1 MRTSQQEQREK
12 ELYDKKLAK
21 IDSDLDCLNKFL
33 LEIKKKRKFSERME
47 NQLSKRKK
55 LLNKEEIKVGKQL
68 KLVEKNKEF
77 KEQIKV
83 NLLKN
88 KEILEKKKAE
98 DERHLAKQKTKN
110 NIMKNE
116 IQNSLKN
123 WKNNLKIKNKEGA
136 DKAKE
141 ERKIIDSI
149 TKSGKKDAIDK
160 NRLKHDM
167 IIYDHL
173 QNEEKRKIEEKN
185 KKMKIRCQLED
196 KIKREINLKKKY
208 DDKINRTNKENDL
221 ILKRIKDYNPEFQ
234 ISSHKKRRTSC
245 TTPKMS
251 QFSLKKY

>member
-1 MRTSQQEQREK
+1 MQKYFKNEK
-12 ELYDKKLAK
+12 
-21 IDSDLDCLNKFL
+21 
-33 LEIKKKRKFSERME
+33 
-47 NQLSKRKK
+47 
-55 LLNKEEIKVGKQL
+55 KEE
-68 KLVEKNKEF
+68 
-77 KEQIKV
+77 
-83 NLLKN
+83 
-88 KEILEKKKAE
+88 
-98 DERHLAKQKTKN
+98 
-110 NIMKNE
+110 
-116 IQNSLKN
+116 
-123 WKNNLKIKNKEGA
+123 A
-136 DKAKE
+136 DKTKE

-149 TKSGKKDAIDK
+149 AKSGKKDVIDK

-167 IIYDHL
+167 IINDHL

-251 QFSLKKY
+251 QFSLKKC